1 MCDGR
6 IEEILEVLLPPP
18 DNVPSRGQQPPT
30 PCKQCWRSTAS
41 STEAHVYACL
51 KCVKP
56 FSEVASLQE
65 KVKTQ
70 LCSCMTANAH
80 SFHSHI
86 FVGMQTD
93 DKLWRSLDF
102 EHHVF

>member
-1 MCDGR
+1 MAGLR
-6 IEEILEVLLPPP
+6 RSSKYSFHRPIMFPVEVSSLPLHVNSVGEALLPP
-18 DNVPSRGQQPPT
+18 
-30 PCKQCWRSTAS
+30 
-41 STEAHVYACL
+41 TEAHVYACL

-70 LCSCMTANAH
+70 LCSCMIANAH